1 MDDAHSGL
9 EKGFVGGNHR
19 IFFSSA
25 HKSMD
30 HSETGA
36 GALDDGWD
44 MKDKSEMGI
53 KGDSWNA
60 LRQRKVQA

>member
-1 MDDAHSGL
+1 MSQRHIGNQMDDAHSGL

-36 GALDDGWD
+36 GALDDG
-44 MKDKSEMGI
+44 
-53 KGDSWNA
+53 
-60 LRQRKVQA
+60 